1 MSALVA
7 AVPLL
12 TVGVAVLG
20 FRRTPL
26 EAGAL
31 GTIAAVAVVAAMRT
45 QAIAIGSVLAG
56 TTILAASAG
65 CVLLPGLMFLQ
76 ISQRRGAAAALAE
89 WMQAIPAPAP
99 AKAAILVVGLAPF
112 VESLTGFGVCL
123 VVVIPAALAFLPRET
138 ALKTALVSVNVMPWG
153 TLGLATLVGAG
164 IAGVPANV
172 LGLTSAFTSAPVF
185 PAAAVVATGLAS
197 GWQLGWQILGAVLGI
212 TFVGLIV
219 AANAI
224 LGPAIAGVAAGGGAM
239 GVGLCALRLAGWRLP
254 RLPTG
259 AWPFAVLIIL
269 AGLHRILLQ
278 VVPTASSFEIGGGG
292 VTWEPLTS
300 PGLALLTA
308 MLLTAR
314 YGSVGADLTA
324 GVHRAVKPVCALT
337 LFLLLAQIMNHAG
350 LIQELA
356 RVGHRLSGGFDLAVT
371 AAAGAVSGYVSGSN
385 VAGNALL
392 MGSAQA
398 FGADAGAGVVF
409 AAVQNSAAGHAVLA
423 SGPIVAM
430 LAGLA
435 QATAP
440 EQTRVLRFGLW
451 MAALNALLIWLA
463 GSVASG
469 VGALG

>member
-1 MSALVA
+1 MTALVA
-7 AVPLL
+7 AIPLL
-12 TVGVAVLG
+12 TVGVAVLA

-31 GTIAAVAVVAAMRT
+31 GSVAAVAVVAAIGP
-45 QAIAIGSVLAG
+45 QPIAIGSVLAG
-56 TTILAASAG
+56 TMVLAASAG
-65 CVLLPGLMFLQ
+65 SVLVPGLMFLQ
-76 ISQRRGAAAALAE
+76 TTQRRGAAAALQE

-99 AKAAILVVGLAPF
+99 VKAAILVVGLAPF

-123 VVVIPAALAFLPRET
+123 VVVVPATLAFLPRDT
-138 ALKTALVSVNVMPWG
+138 ALKTALISVNVMPWG

-164 IAGVPANV
+164 IAGVPADV
-172 LGLTSAFTSAPVF
+172 LGLTTAFTSAPVF
-185 PAAAVVATGLAS
+185 VAAAVVATGLAS
-197 GWQLGWQILGAVLGI
+197 GWNLGWQLLGAVLGVA
-212 TFVGLIV
+212 FVMFLV

-224 LGPAIAGVAAGGGAM
+224 LGPAIAGVTAGGGTM
-239 GVGLCALRLAGWRLP
+239 GVSVCALRLAGCRLP
-254 RLPTG
+254 RLPNG

-269 AGLHRILLQ
+269 AGLHRLFLQ
-278 VVPTASSFEIGGGG
+278 AVPTANAFEIGGGG

-300 PGLALLTA
+300 PGMALLTA

-314 YGSVGADLTA
+314 YGSFGADIAA
-324 GVHRAVKPVCALT
+324 GGHRAIKPVAALT

-350 LIQELA
+350 LIQKLA
-356 RVGHRLSGGFDLAVT
+356 RLGHGLSGGFDLALT
-371 AAAGAVSGYVSGSN
+371 AAVGTVSGYVTGSN

-398 FGADAGAGVVF
+398 FGVDAGAGTLF

-430 LAGLA
+430 LVGLA
-435 QATAP
+435 HATAP

-451 MAALNALLIWLA
+451 MVALNAVLIWLA
-463 GSVASG
+463 GSVAGG
-469 VGALG
+469 VGLSG